1 MNSSRGGG
9 AAWHRVA
16 VRDGETDGR
25 VVWRRVERPFLSR
38 RRDGETDGRC
48 VVNRASPRLSAL
60 AWIGGSQKTVRSA

>member
-1 MNSSRGGG
+1 MSSSRGGG
-9 AAWHRVA
+9 AAWHC
-16 VRDGETDGR
+16 

-60 AWIGGSQKTVRSA
+60 AWIGGSQNTVRSE